1 MLEQAGE
8 CWRCLKSHMACL
20 WVCREAE
27 KQLFSAEEVFF
38 FARKSLFSLHFDSDL
53 VLVNYYSSDSN
64 FLFFIIHKLDSG
76 HLRGAG
82 NSRK

>member
-1 MLEQAGE
+1 MLNYHLIFTTDMLEQAGE

-27 KQLFSAEEVFF
+27 ERLFSAEEAGF

-53 VLVNYYSSDSN
+53 VFVN
-64 FLFFIIHKLDSG
+64 
-76 HLRGAG
+76 
-82 NSRK
+82 